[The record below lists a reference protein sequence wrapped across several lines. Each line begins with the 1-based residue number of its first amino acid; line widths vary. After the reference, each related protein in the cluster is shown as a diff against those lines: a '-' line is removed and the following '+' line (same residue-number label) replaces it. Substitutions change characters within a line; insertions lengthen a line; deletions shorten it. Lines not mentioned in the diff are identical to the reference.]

1 VRSPPPRLPPH
12 LAPLALLSAKSRGSK
27 RRREEWKRAEGVARE
42 VGEGGAAQEVGKE
55 VVMVEGVRGDE
66 GDGDGQGGFRAGMG
80 WGYIDRIR
88 RWRPRTWA

>member
-1 VRSPPPRLPPH
+1 
-12 LAPLALLSAKSRGSK
+12 
-27 RRREEWKRAEGVARE
+27 VARE
-42 VGEGGAAQEVGKE
+42 VGEGGAAHEVGKE

-66 GDGDGQGGFRAGMG
+66 GDGDGQGGFGAGMG

>member
-42 VGEGGAAQEVGKE
+42 VGEGGATREVGEE
-55 VVMVEGVRGDE
+55 VAVVEGVGEMRETTASRKGL
-66 GDGDGQGGFRAGMG
+66 GVAWGGV
-80 WGYIDRIR
+80 
-88 RWRPRTWA
+88 